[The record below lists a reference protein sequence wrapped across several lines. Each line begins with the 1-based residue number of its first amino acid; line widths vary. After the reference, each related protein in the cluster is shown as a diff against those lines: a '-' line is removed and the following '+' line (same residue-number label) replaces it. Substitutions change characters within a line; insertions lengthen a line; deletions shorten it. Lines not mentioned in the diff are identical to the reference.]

1 MKFLII
7 GHSWVRRLA
16 AYRSLLPNG
25 ADILGVGGATFR
37 TAVPLLES
45 YAARPEV
52 KTYPPFLVI
61 VVLGGNEISKA
72 SSCAEVDQLTIRCQE
87 FCELVKERFPEA
99 KIAVCQVEDR
109 YQVLPRV
116 VIHDHKRFGNRF
128 NTWLNRWR
136 GKDALVTIKGARVLS
151 DPDMYMVD
159 GVHLN
164 AEGYDRFCQRLT
176 HVIWKLWQN

>member
-1 MKFLII
+1 MKYLVI

-16 AYRSLLPNG
+16 DYRRLLPNG

-37 TAVPLLES
+37 SAVPLLES

-52 KTYPPFLVI
+52 KTNHPFLVI
-61 VVLGGNEISKA
+61 VVLGGNEISNA
-72 SSCAEVDQLTIRCQE
+72 TSCAAVDRITIYCQE
-87 FCELVKERFPEA
+87 FCALIRERFPNT

-116 VIHDHKRFGNRF
+116 IIHDHKRFGNRF
-128 NTWLNRWR
+128 NTWLNRWK
-136 GKDALVTIKGARVLS
+136 GKDTLVTIKGARVLS
-151 DPDMYMVD
+151 NPDMYMVD

-164 AEGYDRFCQRLT
+164 AGGYDLFCQRLT